1 MFRKHRKA
9 MKKKARES
17 FLKMAD
23 SKTMNH
29 NDGKLNPG
37 DKASDPKAAKKAIR
51 KARSPEILFAE
62 IGKMRQR
69 FKAIFIANL

>member
-1 MFRKHRKA
+1 MMAKINAWRTSA
-9 MKKKARES
+9 GV
-17 FLKMAD
+17 KMTD

-51 KARSPEILFAE
+51 KAEKKVVR
-62 IGKMRQR
+62 
-69 FKAIFIANL
+69 KAAKK